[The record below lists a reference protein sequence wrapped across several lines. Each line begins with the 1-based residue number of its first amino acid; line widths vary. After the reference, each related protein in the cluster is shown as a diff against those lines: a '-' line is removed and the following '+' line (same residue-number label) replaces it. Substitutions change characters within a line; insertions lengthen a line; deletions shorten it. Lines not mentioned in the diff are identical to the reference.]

1 MRFKIS
7 ELNKEIEDLRKVVKN
22 KDLVIMQIEEENVE
36 KIKQIKEQFN

>member
-7 ELNKEIEDLRKVVKN
+7 ELNKEVEDLRKIVKN
-22 KDLVIMQIEEENVE
+22 KDLVIMQIQEENVE

>member
-36 KIKQIKEQFN
+36 KIK